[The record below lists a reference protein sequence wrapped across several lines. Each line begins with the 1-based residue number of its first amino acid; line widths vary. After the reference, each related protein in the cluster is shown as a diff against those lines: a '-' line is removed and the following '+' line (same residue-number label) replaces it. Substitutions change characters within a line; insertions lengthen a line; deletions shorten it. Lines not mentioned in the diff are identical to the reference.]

1 MQDCCFSFKKKKLLS
16 MQVLKKKKKMK
27 NEKIKIKRFRIDK
40 NQITILQNSHTKR
53 KIKQL

>member
-1 MQDCCFSFKKKKLLS
+1 
-16 MQVLKKKKKMK
+16 MK